1 MSEPSQQ
8 QQIEEIEAQ
17 LKGISEKD
25 KREALFAEEANKRFE
40 NNINTFKKYFPEI
53 ATKFLSHQPSE
64 KFNLFLNENGTANFV
79 DYDTGVPLYGEDP
92 LAQSKSQIEQMLK
105 NPIMG
110 KVDHGRVE
118 FLKNE
123 TNFVHI
129 DLLKSIGR
137 IYNNASQ
144 NLGENKAVD
153 ERVPS
158 AIIFGVGLGYYL
170 NNFFDK
176 FIADYISIFEPNE
189 DYFFASLFTF
199 DWAKYLKQVDDDGS
213 YLYIGIGDSEE
224 DMYQTLY
231 QRAKSIGA
239 FSISNS
245 FFYLHYKSQSI
256 ANLVQKIKDN
266 FHQFF
271 MGWGFVDDALMSV
284 AHSLGVAEKNPNML
298 DQSVKLPKPVEQFP
312 IFIVANGPSL
322 DKDIDFIKSHQ
333 DKVIVVACNSASTA
347 LLTQGICPD
356 FHVALERTKE
366 TYDLLEAVISEEE
379 RQKINLLV
387 LNVMYPDVLELFG
400 WSGVALK
407 GSEPGTVLFQLGVF
421 LQSKTL
427 MPTIGYSNPL
437 VGNTALS
444 FFAHLGFSDIYLFG
458 VDNGY
463 VDEKHH
469 HSKAS
474 FYYDE
479 EGNSK
484 LDSIK
489 MGAEF
494 EVEGNFAQTVITEP
508 FLFTGKEQM
517 DRLINSFAGT
527 NLQCYNCSDGAK
539 IEGAKPLRSS
549 DILLGNNATSKEQ
562 VINFVKE
569 NAFKKPHLETS
580 LEELLSFDVFEQICN
595 TMVEILEQPIKDRD
609 DALKNVIDHL
619 RYLMSFKAEERYLHL
634 YLILEGETLYINSV
648 LLSLLFNFGDEKNII
663 PYFKEALAH
672 WVDFLKIAPEQ
683 YRKRWN
689 VLSDHD
695 FVFAENK

>member
-1 MSEPSQQ
+1 MDS
-8 QQIEEIEAQ
+8 
-17 LKGISEKD
+17 LEKNLRDVED
-25 KREALFAEEANKRFE
+25 KLEKLQDKIALEDAFTEKANVRYEQNLRAFE
-40 NNINTFKKYFPEI
+40 KYFPDI
-53 ATKFLSHQPSE
+53 YQRFITYNPKQDFQLDVNPD
-64 KFNLFLNENGTANFV
+64 GTANII
-79 DYDTGVPLYGEDP
+79 DYDTQVPMY
-92 LAQSKSQIEQMLK
+92 SQTPIEQVETQIQETLA
-105 NPIMG
+105 NPELSRVDFSSVEFIEDTADFLHVRLMNKVG
-110 KVDHGRVE
+110 KV
-118 FLKNE
+118 
-123 TNFVHI
+123 
-129 DLLKSIGR
+129 
-137 IYNNASQ
+137 Y
-144 NLGENKAVD
+144 NKAKASLKENMLVD
-153 ERVPS
+153 KTIPS
-158 AIIFGVGLGYYL
+158 KVIFGIGLGYHL
-170 NNFFDK
+170 QPLLEATK
-176 FIADYISIFEPNE
+176 ASYITIFEPNE